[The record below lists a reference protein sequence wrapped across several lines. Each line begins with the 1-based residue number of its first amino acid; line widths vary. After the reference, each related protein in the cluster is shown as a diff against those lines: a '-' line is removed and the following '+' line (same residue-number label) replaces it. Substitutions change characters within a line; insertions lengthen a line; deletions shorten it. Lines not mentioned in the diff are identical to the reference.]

1 MSLRRLLTSLFCTAA
16 LTLGGCGH
24 THDEHGHAHG
34 EGSAQP
40 AEEPEAAPIS
50 ITRWTDRYE
59 LFVEIPPPVNNK
71 PIAYHAHVTR
81 LEDFQAVA
89 EGRFVARYKDASGKV
104 AREHAQMGVK
114 RPGIFVFEGEGL
126 PTGEYAVEMQYEHGG
141 ATDVWDCGTIAVLAK
156 DPPPAAE
163 EAETSITF
171 LKESQW
177 KIQFR
182 TAWSEERAI
191 RRQLEMTGV
200 IEPAGS
206 DQLTVGAP
214 TGGKFLHEEKS
225 PLAVGTKVKK
235 GDVLGTVVPNVAD
248 EDYSRL
254 TFAVEEAAIAK
265 KQNETELARVR
276 PLVEKGLLPEKRLT
290 DLKNEAEL
298 FGSRLTLAQQRLGTL
313 AGNGKR
319 GLAVK
324 ADRDATIGEVVVKNG
339 DTVEAGAA
347 LIRLGGSKKSWVRA
361 KTYSRGP
368 FDDAAPSAL
377 RGDGGNTFD
386 LAALGASFV
395 TPLPSIDPT
404 TRVGTWMLDLGPKT
418 EGLELRTGSAV
429 VITARVGAAT
439 NGVVVPAGA
448 VVEIDTRPYV
458 FVQIDGEHFE
468 KRAVAIGPTDA
479 GFIPVLRGVEK
490 AERVVTVG
498 GFDIHLAAVMGTVE
512 SHRH

>member
-1 MSLRRLLTSLFCTAA
+1 MRLEGLFTSGLVAAA
-16 LTLGGCGH
+16 LVLSGCGH
-24 THDEHGHAHG
+24 AHEHDHAHG
-34 EGSAQP
+34 DGSAHP

-50 ITRWTDRYE
+50 ITRWTDHYE
-59 LFVEIPPPVNNK
+59 LFVEIPPPVNGK

-81 LEDFQAVA
+81 LEDFQAVT
-89 EGRFVARYKDASGKV
+89 EGRFVVRYKDASGKL
-104 AREHAQMGVK
+104 AREHAQTGVK

-141 ATDVWDCGTIAVLAK
+141 TSDVWDCGTIAVLEK
-156 DPPPAAE
+156 DPPPAVE

-177 KIQFR
+177 KIAFR
-182 TAWSEERAI
+182 TAWSEERPI

-200 IEPAGS
+200 VEPAGS
-206 DQLTVGAP
+206 DQLTIGAP
-214 TGGKFLHEEKS
+214 TGGRFLHDEKRA
-225 PLAVGTKVKK
+225 LAVGTKVQK
-235 GDVLGTVVPNVAD
+235 GDLLGTVVPSVAD

-265 KQNETELARVR
+265 KQNQTELARIG
-276 PLVEKGLLPEKRLT
+276 PLVEKGLLPDKRLT

-298 FGSRLTLAQQRLGTL
+298 LGSRLTLAQQRLGTL

-324 ADRDATIGEVVVKNG
+324 ADRDATIGEVLVKNG
-339 DTVEAGAA
+339 DTVETGTA

-361 KTYSRGP
+361 RTFSRGP
-368 FDDAAPSAL
+368 FDDAAPSSL
-377 RGDGGNTFD
+377 RSDGKTFD
-386 LAALGASFV
+386 LAVLGASFV

-404 TRVGTWMLDLGPKT
+404 TRVGTWMLDLGPRT
-418 EGLELRTGSAV
+418 EGLADLRTGSAV
-429 VITARVGAAT
+429 VVTARVGAAT

-458 FVQIDGEHFE
+458 FVQVDGEHFE
-468 KRAVAIGPTDA
+468 KRPVAVGPVDA

-490 AERVVTVG
+490 RERVVTVG